1 MKDSIDCGN
10 CFVVLVVPIL
20 GVDVEVLMF
29 FVSLFGVTIHE
40 QEFRCCCNDRE
51 TFLWFY
57 S

>member
-1 MKDSIDCGN
+1 MKDSIDGGN

-40 QEFRCCCNDRE
+40 PEFRCCCNDRE
-51 TFLWFY
+51 TFLWIY